1 MTGRQK
7 RLLGRIAAGLLLFA
21 VGLFLPGWWKTG
33 FLLAAWL
40 IAGYDVLWS
49 AVRNILHGQLFDEKF
64 LMSLATCCALG
75 MQEWTEAAAVMLFSR
90 WGSCLKAW
98 RFPVPAG
105 RSLR

>member
-49 AVRNILHGQLFDEKF
+49 AVRNILHGQLFDEISDESCHM
-64 LMSLATCCALG
+64 LRARHAG
-75 MQEWTEAAAVMLFSR
+75 MDR
-90 WGSCLKAW
+90 
-98 RFPVPAG
+98 G
-105 RSLR
+105 RSGHAVFPGGGAV